1 MSILSPSPVPKGTTN
16 PTVSRFLDRHVGG
29 PCLRC
34 KSAIEEGST
43 WAMLAQVSS
52 DKDVSGG
59 RFCGSCLDSFRHWLG
74 VR

>member
-1 MSILSPSPVPKGTTN
+1 MSILSPRAVPKGTTN
-16 PTVSRFLDRHVGG
+16 PTVSRFLDRHTGG

-34 KSAIEEGST
+34 KAEIQRGAE

-52 DKDVSGG
+52 DQDVSGG
-59 RFCGSCLDSFRHWLG
+59 RFCGSCLVSFRRWLG